1 MRISMAKLESWLTII
16 GDGIFILLTFF
27 TLLSSLKSVDFANNL
42 WDHIEWM
49 IFLKVIVAVPSYMVV
64 WIAGR
69 KKVLICESFDE
80 RDEALMQLAAAKT
93 VASFQL
99 VSIIPF
105 SAFIGIL
112 FWKIH
117 LLGEV
122 DRLVKYQETAPF
134 LFLGLIMI
142 FLILSGLPD
151 LMKSI
156 LFLYYDKTDE
166 GYYYE

>member
-16 GDGIFILLTFF
+16 GDGIFILLTFA
-27 TLLSSLKSVDFANNL
+27 TLLSSLKSVDFANNI

-49 IFLKVIVAVPSYMVV
+49 IFLKVIIAVPSYLVV
-64 WIAGR
+64 WIAER
-69 KKVLICESFDE
+69 KKVLICEGLDE

-93 VASFQL
+93 VASFDW
-99 VSIIPF
+99 VSLIPLL
-105 SAFIGIL
+105 AFAGIL
-112 FWKIH
+112 GWKIH

-122 DRLVKYQETAPF
+122 DRLVKYQEMAP
-134 LFLGLIMI
+134 LLLLGFITI
-142 FLILSGLPD
+142 FLILNNLPE

-166 GYYYE
+166 GYYY